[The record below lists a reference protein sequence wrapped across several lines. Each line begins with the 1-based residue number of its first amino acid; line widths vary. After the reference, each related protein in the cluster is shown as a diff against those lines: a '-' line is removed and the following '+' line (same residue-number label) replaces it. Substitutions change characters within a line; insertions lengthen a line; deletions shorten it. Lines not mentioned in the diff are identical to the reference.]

1 MCESTEPGGLY
12 PIFLSVRKGRSGLL
26 SVALGC
32 SGGRAMYC
40 STAKAGVTVAKR
52 PLEKAVRMSLSPDQL
67 CTSPCS
73 LSYLLGSP
81 AESFLPSA
89 SAPLSKERP

>member
-1 MCESTEPGGLY
+1 MCESTEHGGLY
-12 PIFLSVRKGRSGLL
+12 PIFLSTWRGRSGLL

-32 SGGRAMYC
+32 SGGRAMYR
-40 STAKAGVTVAKR
+40 STVTAGITAAKR
-52 PLEKAVRMSLSPDQL
+52 LLEKVVRMLLSPDRL
-67 CTSPCS
+67 CSSPCS